1 MQKVHPGHFIAYE
14 GEGLRQCRIGK
25 VLNVLEDKSEVS
37 LHVYEARANHKLQI
51 SWSPQYSAPE
61 GTSYEQQVVETVP
74 AAKVLGVVELSKKGV
89 FNHASSSRLARQGW
103 RVDEASVR
111 GGLVAPVGVP
121 PTLSHQKTSRMRA
134 LVAACSHE
142 AELRLSE
149 KDALAW
155 AHGVPAFVEIFDGE
169 GGLSLAV
176 ATGGWAVAPGIDRR
190 RQTYGVPW
198 HLEREHAQ
206 GPPALPLVGSAAPRR
221 NALRAPVRSVVAA
234 R

>member
-1 MQKVHPGHFIAYE
+1 
-14 GEGLRQCRIGK
+14 
-25 VLNVLEDKSEVS
+25 
-37 LHVYEARANHKLQI
+37 
-51 SWSPQYSAPE
+51 
-61 GTSYEQQVVETVP
+61 
-74 AAKVLGVVELSKKGV
+74 
-89 FNHASSSRLARQGW
+89 
-103 RVDEASVR
+103 
-111 GGLVAPVGVP
+111 
-121 PTLSHQKTSRMRA
+121 MRA
-134 LVAACSHE
+134 VVAACSHE